1 MASSHRS
8 RCGTKADGEGAHR
21 AGSPRIGFEDIA
33 EPQVLVRWPGV
44 TLGRVPGQQPMAEEV
59 AVDVGNPCSML
70 RSDFTE
76 FGVQLGQDSD
86 DLRPRRQPH
95 PRGISRAVTGS

>member
-1 MASSHRS
+1 MTSAGMEAFPER
-8 RCGTKADGEGAHR
+8 RAHR
-21 AGSPRIGFEDIA
+21 AGSPRIGFEDVA
-33 EPQVLVRWPGV
+33 EPQVLVRWLGA

-76 FGVQLGQDSD
+76 WLHK
-86 DLRPRRQPH
+86 P
-95 PRGISRAVTGS
+95 